1 MSKNPTRE
9 SAKQAVTHDMVVE
22 MVGEIGNAKIAA
34 ILAAGPT
41 LEDLEEA
48 VAWAAGESD
57 VMGEERLPL
66 TGVAAQVCNILTVD
80 EDYNYES
87 R

>member
-1 MSKNPTRE
+1 MPKPPPSQG
-9 SAKQAVTHDMVVE
+9 AKQAVTHDIVLE

-34 ILAAGPT
+34 ILAVAPT

-57 VMGEERLPL
+57 VMGAERLPL
-66 TGVAAQVCNILTVD
+66 SGVAAQVYDILTVD
-80 EDYNYES
+80 ENYNDE
-87 R
+87 RG